1 MEVTMKN
8 ITLKYVALI
17 GVFSLAGCSS
27 TSWVNEDN
35 SVATDNKVSAA
46 KLKCEVDDK
55 IYNWMNSN
63 SIRSMLISMQKTDA
77 EKQKMK
83 NHYMEQEESIYK
95 EIETCMNKEGLK
107 KK

>member
-1 MEVTMKN
+1 MKN

-17 GVFSLAGCSS
+17 GMFSLVGCSS
-27 TSWVNEDN
+27 TSWINEDN
-35 SVATDNKVSAA
+35 SVATDNKISAA
-46 KLKCEVDDK
+46 KLECKIDDK
-55 IYNWMNSN
+55 IYNWESSN
-63 SIRSMLISMQKTDA
+63 RIRSMLISMQKTDV

-83 NHYMEQEESIYK
+83 KHYMEQEESIYK